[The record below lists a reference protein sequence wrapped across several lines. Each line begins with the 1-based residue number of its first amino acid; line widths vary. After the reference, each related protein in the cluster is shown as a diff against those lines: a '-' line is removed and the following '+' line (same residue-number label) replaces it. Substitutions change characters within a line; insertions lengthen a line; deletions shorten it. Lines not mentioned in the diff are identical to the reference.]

1 MGLQAEQITFG
12 YTQVDVLTDISFKV
26 EAGTILALLGPN
38 GTGKTTLLKC
48 IGAVHS
54 PRRGKTLVDG
64 EDIAEMSA
72 RKRARYIGYV
82 PQNTAAVFPG
92 TVIDTVLTGRMPY
105 VDFKFTQHDKDVAFS
120 VIHQMGLDDLTFR
133 NINRLSGG
141 QRQRVFIARALAQEP
156 RALLLDE
163 PTSSLDLKNQLT
175 TLQLIRSLIREK
187 HLAAVIS
194 IHDLNLAAMFCDTV
208 MILNGASVFA
218 CGTPGEVITAENIR
232 TVYGVK
238 AAVDYE
244 QQLPHMRLL
253 DEELQETT

>member
-1 MGLQAEQITFG
+1 MNMTVSSISYG
-12 YTQVDVLTDISFKV
+12 YTRERQILDHISFTAH
-26 EAGTILALLGPN
+26 AGKILGLLGPN

-48 IGAVHS
+48 ISHIYS
-54 PRRGKTLVDG
+54 PWEGTVEIDG
-64 EDIAEMSA
+64 RSLAAMSA
-72 RKRARYIGYV
+72 KTRARYIGYV
-82 PQNTAAVFPG
+82 PQNTHSVFPIR
-92 TVIDTVLTGRMPY
+92 VIDAVMMGRLPF
-105 VDFKFTQHDKDVAFS
+105 VTSRIGAADKEVVFS
-120 VIHQMGLDDLTFR
+120 ILKQMKLEHFAFR
-133 NINRLSGG
+133 NLNEMSGG
-141 QRQRVFIARALAQEP
+141 ERQRVFIARALAQEP
-156 RALLLDE
+156 KVLLLDE
-163 PTSSLDLKNQLT
+163 PTSSMDLKNQLT

-208 MILNGASVFA
+208 MILNGTSVFA

-253 DEELQETT
+253 DE